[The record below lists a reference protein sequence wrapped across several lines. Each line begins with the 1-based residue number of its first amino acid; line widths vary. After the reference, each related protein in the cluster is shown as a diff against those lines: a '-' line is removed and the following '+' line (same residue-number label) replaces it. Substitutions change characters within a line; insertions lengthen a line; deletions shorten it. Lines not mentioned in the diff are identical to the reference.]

1 MIDPRKLKGAAALIE
16 IAERLKTFGA
26 EVEKALE
33 SGEGRER
40 NFDLET
46 PMGKMSG
53 RFGVRMGPAARPAA
67 PGASAARKPARPAP
81 RTPDPLID
89 VHFDGVHLIVTQSAD
104 GSLIVGDSHHYGA
117 AADPFMTSAVEKL
130 ILDEFRDALG
140 FPPPPVIERWTGVY
154 ASAEG
159 MTMFAEA
166 PAPDVRLVMVTSGT
180 GASTAFAIAENVI
193 GELYGEDLEKAA

>member
-89 VHFDGVHLIVTQSAD
+89 VHFDGVHLIVTTETDDA
-104 GSLIVGDSHHYGA
+104 LAEVAVAGDQLTIRARA
-117 AADPFMTSAVEKL
+117 AAERVIKLPCRVKEDSLSYGVVNGILEATMT
-130 ILDEFRDALG
+130 
-140 FPPPPVIERWTGVY
+140 PQ
-154 ASAEG
+154 
-159 MTMFAEA
+159 
-166 PAPDVRLVMVTSGT
+166 DVVG
-180 GASTAFAIAENVI
+180 
-193 GELYGEDLEKAA
+193 